1 MKKDITKENEN
12 KKFYGYV
19 RVSTKSQDTT
29 RQHDLIKEYAR
40 KNNLKIE
47 KVFEDKST
55 GKNFEREEYLNL
67 INETLKKGDTILVT
81 DLDRLGRNKKELL
94 EQYNK
99 IVETREADII
109 IINQPFLSTGNKS
122 KIEKDLLSG
131 IMWEIFT
138 WWTQLELEQKQERV
152 RSAIAS
158 MEVRNGKKVSR
169 KTGKFYGRP
178 SIWETVNKD
187 EVIDYINKG
196 LKSSEITKLMNIKTS
211 TFYKIKNILKQEN
224 LI

>member
-1 MKKDITKENEN
+1 M
-12 KKFYGYV
+12 
-19 RVSTKSQDTT
+19 
-29 RQHDLIKEYAR
+29 
-40 KNNLKIE
+40 
-47 KVFEDKST
+47 
-55 GKNFEREEYLNL
+55 
-67 INETLKKGDTILVT
+67 
-81 DLDRLGRNKKELL
+81 DRLGRNKKELL

-131 IMWEIFT
+131 IIWDIFT